1 MDHKQ
6 ASEIIA
12 RYKAGTCTAEEKAL
26 LQNWVLYGEF
36 DGLKYTAAEILA
48 DVKEIDSRIAAG
60 TSSKARLWLRIAGL
74 AATVTAIVFSIWFFS
89 QDKPGVEYVQDIAPG
104 GNRATLTIQGKTITL
119 SNDKTGVVVGSDLKY
134 SDGTQDPALA
144 QAISA
149 EGAESRVVTAATP
162 KGGTYFIVLQDG
174 TKAWLNADS
183 KLEFLSSY
191 TNKTQRVVKLTGE
204 AYFEVA
210 KALSPQGGG
219 QGGRPG
225 RVPFIVQTKSQTVE
239 VLGTHFN
246 INAYGEEPLVST
258 TLLEGSVA
266 VRGNGN
272 AIILKPN
279 QQSTVADNGS
289 TAVKQVDP
297 SEALAWKSGRF
308 VFNNTPMQVVMRQI
322 ARWYDVEVA
331 YQDEDLKYKLL
342 DGSVSR
348 YENVSGILNA
358 ISQTGAARF
367 KIDNHKIIVIK

>member
-26 LQNWVLYGEF
+26 LQNWILYGTF
-36 DGLKYTAAEILA
+36 DGLKYTAAEILS
-48 DVKEIDSRIAAG
+48 DVDQIDNRIALG
-60 TSSKARLWLRIAGL
+60 ISGKPRLWLRIAGI
-74 AATVTAIVFSIWFFS
+74 AAAVMAIVLGIWFFR

-104 GNRATLTIQGKTITL
+104 GNRATLTIAGKTISL
-119 SNDKTGVVVGSDLKY
+119 SNDKAGVVLGNDLKY
-134 SDGTQDPALA
+134 SDGTQDAALA
-144 QAISA
+144 QALSA
-149 EGAESRVVTAATP
+149 KDVDSRLVTAATP
-162 KGGTYFIVLQDG
+162 RGGTYFIVLQDG
-174 TKAWLNADS
+174 TKVWLNANS

-191 TNKTQRVVKLTGE
+191 ENKTQRVVKLTGE

-210 KALSPQGGG
+210 KVSTSRGDEQG
-219 QGGRPG
+219 QKAK
-225 RVPFIVQTKSQTVE
+225 RVPFIVQTKLQTVE

-246 INAYGEEPLVST
+246 INAYGEEPFVST
-258 TLLEGSVA
+258 TLLEGAVA

-272 AIILKPN
+272 AVVLKPN
-279 QQSTVADNGS
+279 QQSALADNGS
-289 TAVKQVDP
+289 INVKQVDP

-308 VFNNTPMQVVMRQI
+308 IFNNTPMQVVMRQI
-322 ARWYDVEVA
+322 ARWYDVDVT
-331 YQDEDLKYKLL
+331 YQDEDLKNKLL

>member
-6 ASEIIA
+6 ASEIFA

-26 LQNWVLYGEF
+26 LQNWVLYGDF
-36 DGLKYTAAEILA
+36 DGLKHTAAEILA

-60 TSSKARLWLRIAGL
+60 TRSKARVWLRITGL
-74 AATVTAIVFSIWFFS
+74 AAAVTAIIFGSWLFW
-89 QDKPGVEYVQDIAPG
+89 QDKPGVEYAKDIAPG
-104 GNRATLTIQGKTITL
+104 GNRATLTIQGRTISL
-119 SNDKTGVVVGSDLKY
+119 SNDKAGVVVGRDLTY
-134 SDGTQDPALA
+134 SDGTQDPALVR
-144 QAISA
+144 AISG
-149 EGAESRVVTAATP
+149 EESRTVTAATP

-174 TKAWLNADS
+174 TKVWLNADS

-191 TNKTQRVVKLTGE
+191 ANKTQRVVKLIGE

-210 KALSPQGGG
+210 KALAPRVGEKGR
-219 QGGRPG
+219 RPG
-225 RVPFIVQTKSQTVE
+225 RVPFIVRTRSQTVE

-272 AIILKPN
+272 AFILKPN
-279 QQSTVADNGS
+279 QQSAVADNGS
-289 TAVKQVDP
+289 IAVKQVDP

-308 VFNNTPMQVVMRQI
+308 IFNNTPMQVVMRQI
-322 ARWYDVEVA
+322 SRWYDVEVA

>member
-12 RYKAGTCTAEEKAL
+12 RYKAGTCTAEEKVL
-26 LQNWVLYGEF
+26 LQNWILYGEF

-48 DVKEIDSRIAAG
+48 DVKEIDRRIAAG
-60 TSSKARLWLRIAGL
+60 TSSKAKLWLGIAGI
-74 AATVTAIVFSIWFFS
+74 AAAVTAMVFGVWFLT
-89 QDKPGVEYVQDIAPG
+89 QDKPGVEYVKDIAPG
-104 GNRATLTIQGKTITL
+104 GNRATLTVQGKTISL
-119 SNDKTGVVVGSDLKY
+119 SNDKTGIVVGNDLKY

-144 QAISA
+144 RAISA
-149 EGAESRVVTAATP
+149 KGAESSLVTAATP
-162 KGGTYFIVLQDG
+162 KGGTYFVVLQDG

-183 KLEFLSSY
+183 KLEFFSSY
-191 TNKTQRVVKLTGE
+191 ANKAQRLVKLTGE

-210 KALSPQGGG
+210 KDTA
-219 QGGRPG
+219 R
-225 RVPFIVQTKSQTVE
+225 PFIVNSSGQQVE

-246 INAYGEEPLVST
+246 VNAYNEEPLVRT

-266 VRGNGN
+266 VRGNAN
-272 AIILKPN
+272 TVVLKPN
-279 QQSTVADNGS
+279 QQSAVAGNGS
-289 TAVKQVDP
+289 IAVKPVDP

-308 VFNNTPMQVVMRQI
+308 IFNNTPMQVVMRQI

-331 YQDEDLKYKLL
+331 YQDEDLKNKLL

-367 KIDNHKIIVIK
+367 KIDNRKIIVIK

>member
-26 LQNWVLYGEF
+26 LQNWILYGEF
-36 DGLKYTAAEILA
+36 DGLKYTVAEILA
-48 DVKEIDSRIAAG
+48 DVKEIDNRIATG
-60 TSSKARLWLRIAGL
+60 TGRKVKLWLRIASL
-74 AATVTAIVFSIWFFS
+74 AAAVTAIAFGIWFFR

-104 GNRATLTIQGKTITL
+104 GNKATLTIQGKTISL
-119 SNDKTGVVVGSDLKY
+119 SNDKMGLVVGHDLKY

-144 QAISA
+144 QASSA
-149 EGAESRVVTAATP
+149 EDAESKVVTAATP

-191 TNKTQRVVKLTGE
+191 VNKTQRVVKLTGE

-210 KALSPQGGG
+210 KVYR
-219 QGGRPG
+219 GRQK

-246 INAYGEEPLVST
+246 INAYSEETLVRT

-266 VRGNGN
+266 VSGNGN
-272 AIILKPN
+272 AVILKPN
-279 QQSTVADNGS
+279 QQSVVADNGNI
-289 TAVKQVDP
+289 AVNQADP
-297 SEALAWKSGRF
+297 LEALAWKSGRF
-308 VFNNTPMQVVMRQI
+308 IFNNTPMQVVMRQI

-331 YQDEDLKYKLL
+331 YRDEDLKNKLL